1 MPVPVTGIHA
11 LTKGPQE
18 RRGWPGQN
26 PAMTGNGFTITFTVA
41 GARPKLQPLG
51 LPSFENVASQLL
63 RVPADTEPMKSAAC
77 G

>member
-1 MPVPVTGIHA
+1 
-11 LTKGPQE
+11 
-18 RRGWPGQN
+18 
-26 PAMTGNGFTITFTVA
+26 MTGSGFTITFTIA
-41 GARPKLQPLG
+41 GAHPKLQPLG